1 MKPKYKKKK
10 KIRFYVTLKF
20 QGRNRAPLFQADS
33 DGGSKTAIQPYN
45 YSKLCYNLFYMFD
58 AFIGS
63 WLLMDRMSI
72 VP

>member
-45 YSKLCYNLFYMFD
+45 YSKLCYKGFD
-58 AFIGS
+58 T
-63 WLLMDRMSI
+63 
-72 VP
+72 